1 MGPICIL
8 MQMGEIYSFTKQP
21 SHKTNTHVH
30 DYVYAHC
37 GWLCFLLFAFVWP
50 VKDRHVLHFGYK

>member
-21 SHKTNTHVH
+21 SHKTNTHLH
-30 DYVYAHC
+30 DYVYALL
-37 GWLCFLLFAFVWP
+37 WLALFSLVRICVAS
-50 VKDRHVLHFGYK
+50 